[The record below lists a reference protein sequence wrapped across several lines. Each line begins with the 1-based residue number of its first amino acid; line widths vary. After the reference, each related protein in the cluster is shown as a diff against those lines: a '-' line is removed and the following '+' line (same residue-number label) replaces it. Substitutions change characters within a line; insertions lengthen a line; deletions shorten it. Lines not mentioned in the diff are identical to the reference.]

1 MGIPISGYT
10 GLYCVFG
17 DPVQHSFSPRLH
29 NKAFDKANIDGV
41 YVAFTANE
49 KTIEAA
55 MNAVRVLGIRGCSV
69 TMPNK
74 LACIPYLDEIDPTAE
89 MIGSVNT
96 FVVNDGKIKGYNT
109 DGYGFLHTF
118 EEMGVQIAGN
128 KLVLLGLGGAGSSVA
143 LTAAM
148 EYDLGEI
155 SVFNRAN
162 GKSWSHAQEV
172 VKMINEKTSCK
183 AKLCDLNDKDLLK
196 AEMADAQ
203 MLGNTTNV
211 GMGELEGQ
219 SVVPDVSFFHKG
231 LAVQDAIY
239 SPAKSRLLE
248 LADEAGCQY
257 TNGLSMLFYQG
268 AKQFKLWTGVDM
280 PLTVDDLEID
290 KNLRTKKTSRFKSA
304 YC

>member
-1 MGIPISGYT
+1 M
-10 GLYCVFG
+10 
-17 DPVQHSFSPRLH
+17 RL
-29 NKAFDKANIDGV
+29 
-41 YVAFTANE
+41 E
-49 KTIEAA
+49 
-55 MNAVRVLGIRGCSV
+55 R
-69 TMPNK
+69 
-74 LACIPYLDEIDPTAE
+74 
-89 MIGSVNT
+89 
-96 FVVNDGKIKGYNT
+96 
-109 DGYGFLHTF
+109 
-118 EEMGVQIAGN
+118 Q
-128 KLVLLGLGGAGSSVA
+128 
-143 LTAAM
+143 
-148 EYDLGEI
+148 
-155 SVFNRAN
+155 
-162 GKSWSHAQEV
+162 
-172 VKMINEKTSCK
+172 
-183 AKLCDLNDKDLLK
+183 DLLK

-290 KNLRTKKTSRFKSA
+290 KKPENKEDEQALNARIAK
-304 YC
+304 

>member
-10 GLYCVFG
+10 DLYCVFG
-17 DPVQHSFSPRLH
+17 DPVQHSFSPKLH
-29 NKAFDKANIDGV
+29 NKAFNKANIDGV

-49 KTIEAA
+49 QTIGAA
-55 MNAVRVLGIRGCSV
+55 MDAVRTLGIKGCSV

-74 LACIPYLDEIDPTAE
+74 LACIPYLDEIDPTAK

-96 FVVNDGKIKGYNT
+96 FVVDNGKIKGYNT

-118 EEMGVQIAGN
+118 EEMGVHVAGN
-128 KLVLLGLGGAGSSVA
+128 KLVILGLGGAGSAVA
-143 LTAAM
+143 LSAALD
-148 EYDLGEI
+148 YNLGEI

-162 GKSWSHAQEV
+162 SKSWGHAQEV
-172 VKMINEKTSCK
+172 VNLINEHSSCK

-211 GMGELEGQ
+211 GMGKLEGQ
-219 SVVPDVSFFHKG
+219 SVVPDASFFPESMV
-231 LAVQDAIY
+231 VQDAIY
-239 SPAKSRLLE
+239 SPAKTKLLE
-248 LADEAGCQY
+248 LAEEAGCRY

-268 AKQFKLWTGVDM
+268 ARQFKLWTGVDM
-280 PLTVDDLEID
+280 PLTVADLEM
-290 KNLRTKKTSRFKSA
+290 N
-304 YC
+304 